1 MSTDTRDDRNRPVV
15 RLPRVL
21 VADDGHR
28 PISPPP
34 GLDAAILLRNTDLG
48 ALIDRAMSS
57 PTPPAVEID
66 TVRGLETDKAAVE
79 FLRRRFG
86 IAILLTRRPQ
96 TATCFADLGGLALLN
111 VLAFD
116 STGLARSLTGH
127 PRCERVG
134 TVVSPGLVL
143 AHMQPSELAM
153 LPRPVVAYG
162 LISTAADARAG
173 LERAD
178 SVVLLPAVAA
188 DLMATEASIPEPDR
202 IGLTTVG
209 AVG

>member
-1 MSTDTRDDRNRPVV
+1 MSTEIANDRNQPVI

-28 PISPPP
+28 AVSPPP

-48 ALIDRAMSS
+48 ALIDRALSS
-57 PTPPAVEID
+57 PSPPAVEID
-66 TVRGLETDKAAVE
+66 TVRGLETDKAAVD
-79 FLRRRFG
+79 FLRRRLG
-86 IAILLTRRPQ
+86 IGILLTRRPQ
-96 TATCFADLGGLALLN
+96 TATQFAELGGLALLS

-127 PRCERVG
+127 PRRERVG

-143 AHMQPSELAM
+143 AHMQLSELAV

-188 DLMATEASIPEPDR
+188 AVVAADGSIPEPDR
-202 IGLTTVG
+202 ISLTTVG